1 MVPALAW
8 LTRLRNWPS
17 ACHICGRWPTAP
29 LCAACVARFTRTGA
43 PCPRCAAPLSQGLCS
58 GCLASPPSPGS
69 PERCV
74 AAVDYRFPWEALIGA
89 FKFRGQA
96 GWAGPFADLML
107 RADGACA
114 LLQACDLIAPVPL
127 TAARLAERGHHA
139 PWELAKAV
147 ARRDVAATRA
157 SARLCADA
165 LVLLSDGPP
174 QHRLGRA
181 ERLRNLS
188 GAFAV
193 PAHRAAGVA
202 GRRVLLV
209 DDVTTTGA
217 TLLAASRA
225 LHAAGASGVD
235 ALVFAR
241 TPAPQEASVA

>member
-17 ACHICGRWPTAP
+17 ACHVCGRWPSAP
-29 LCAACVARFTRTGA
+29 LCAACVARFTRTDV
-43 PCPRCAAPLSQGLCS
+43 PCPRCAAPLSQGLCT
-58 GCLASPPSPGS
+58 GCVTSPPAPDSPR
-69 PERCV
+69 RCI
-74 AAVDYRFPWEALIGA
+74 AAVDYGYPWQALIAA

-96 GWAGPFADLML
+96 GWADPFADLML

-114 LLQACDLIAPVPL
+114 LVQGCDLIAPVPL
-127 TAARLAERGHHA
+127 TAARLADRGHHA

-147 ARRDVAATRA
+147 ARRHATATRA
-157 SARLCADA
+157 STPLCADA
-165 LVLLSDGPP
+165 LVRLSDGPP

-181 ERLRNLS
+181 ERLRTLN

-193 PAHRAAGVA
+193 PAHRATTVS
-202 GRRVLLV
+202 GRRVLLI

-225 LHAAGASGVD
+225 LHAAGAASVD